1 MWIPPVC
8 DNPPP
13 FKIEEELLPPTLG
26 TSKSLTKTSSVSASS
41 SSNSDH
47 KENSQYQAA
56 NIRFQFYPV
65 PVISGLL
72 VFCLFYCE
80 RVAEIDLLLVDM
92 CEMI

>member
-13 FKIEEELLPPTLG
+13 LNIEEELLPLTLG
-26 TSKSLTKTSSVSASS
+26 TKTPTVSASS
-41 SSNSDH
+41 SSSSDL
-47 KENSQYQAA
+47 KKNSQNQTA

-65 PVISGLL
+65 PVISSLL
-72 VFCLFYCE
+72 VFYLFCCE
-80 RVAEIDLLLVDM
+80 RVAEIDLLRVDM